1 MTAAVPLLL
10 GAVAVGL
17 GGCAALTGSSSVPTF
32 DLTAPREFPRHAGG
46 GRGQLVV
53 NEPGALAI
61 LDTDRIVVR
70 PGGGQVAQLAGAQWA
85 DRLPKLLQARIVQS
99 FENANRLRAVGRPG
113 DRISA
118 DYQLVIDVRSF
129 NLTAASAAS
138 AEVEISAKIVQDRTG
153 RVMAARVFRASVPAA
168 SSEGAEAVRA
178 IDEAFNR
185 VAVELVVWAS
195 RAV

>member
-1 MTAAVPLLL
+1 MGLLLLL
-10 GAVAVGL
+10 GGLAAGL
-17 GGCAALTGSSSVPTF
+17 GGCGSLLGSSAMPTF
-32 DLTAPREFPRHAGG
+32 DLTAPRDFPPHGGG

-70 PGGGQVAQLAGAQWA
+70 PGDGQVAQLAGAQWS

-99 FENANRLRAVGRPG
+99 FENANRLRAIGRPG

-129 NLTAASAAS
+129 NLTAASS
-138 AEVEISAKIVQDRTG
+138 ATADVEISAKIVQDRTG
-153 RVMAARVFRASVPAA
+153 RVLAARVFRASVPAA
-168 SSEGAEAVRA
+168 STEGVEAVRA
-178 IDEAFNR
+178 IDAAFNR
-185 VAVELVVWAS
+185 VAVELVLWAS
-195 RAV
+195 RVV